1 MILGRVRGYPSPRAR
16 ADAFTTAIKGGGHDD
31 DDDASV
37 TTMGT
42 AREMLEYA
50 ASRWRDGARDESRGV
65 LEHGDSIVARSGGAG
80 SGSGD
85 ASSRLASARAH
96 FTRERGDVV
105 GASDACERARK
116 SAESDDDAASS
127 AALWALMASR
137 RRSSEVSWEAI
148 EGGMAKAL
156 TRASDDGSDGS
167 RFLALSGAR
176 ALAALTR
183 FRVEDAME
191 SATRCEE
198 ILVGRANALELA
210 KGQPHGW
217 CVATALKTLGHAAR
231 LRGENGRA
239 IEMYERAMA
248 YADDVA
254 LSEETGAMA
263 SRIIAEELRVDCRLA
278 LAQALLASD
287 AEATDAAESYA
298 AGAVSAAEA
307 LGDDKH
313 PRVGV
318 AVAVSGDVYV
328 AKALRA
334 TSGAGELGDG
344 AGVMFAEGL
353 YRNAIKLTH
362 YPRVVEDASAAK
374 TDHEARHLSAVLHAR
389 YSSVLRAS
397 GEQRKKESET
407 WLESAKLLW
416 PDESENAE
424 GGVDGRTLVADVAR
438 KLGSKHTKTVILDT
452 QQMTAIT
459 L

>member
-1 MILGRVRGYPSPRAR
+1 MR
-16 ADAFTTAIKGGGHDD
+16 
-31 DDDASV
+31 
-37 TTMGT
+37 T

-50 ASRWRDGARDESRGV
+50 ASRWRDGARDDARGV
-65 LEHGDSIVARSGGAG
+65 LEHGDSMLTRGDGSG

-85 ASSRLASARAH
+85 ASSRLACAWAH
-96 FTRERGDVV
+96 FTRERGDVA
-105 GASDACERARK
+105 GASDACERAMNH
-116 SAESDDDAASS
+116 AESECDAASS
-127 AALWALMASR
+127 AAMWALMASR
-137 RRSSEVSWEAI
+137 RRVGEVSWSAI
-148 EGGMAKAL
+148 EGGMANASA
-156 TRASDDGSDGS
+156 RASVDSDADDSDAAS
-167 RFLALSGAR
+167 RLLALSGAR

-183 FRVEDAME
+183 FRVDDAME

-198 ILVGRANALELA
+198 ILVGRGDALELA
-210 KGQPHGW
+210 KSQPHGW
-217 CVATALKTLGHAAR
+217 CVATALKTLGHVAR
-231 LRGENGRA
+231 LRGSNARA

-248 YADDVA
+248 YADDVVV
-254 LSEETGAMA
+254 SEETGAMV

-278 LAQALLASD
+278 LAQALLVGESED
-287 AEATDAAESYA
+287 VDAAESYA

-318 AVAVSGDVYV
+318 AIAASGDVYV

-397 GEQRKKESET
+397 GDQRKRESET

-424 GGVDGRTLVADVAR
+424 GGVDGRALVIDVAH

>member
-1 MILGRVRGYPSPRAR
+1 
-16 ADAFTTAIKGGGHDD
+16 
-31 DDDASV
+31 
-37 TTMGT
+37 
-42 AREMLEYA
+42 MLEYA
-50 ASRWRDGARDESRGV
+50 ASRWRDGARDDARGV
-65 LEHGDSIVARSGGAG
+65 LEHGDSMLTRGDG
-80 SGSGD
+80 SGSTAGD
-85 ASSRLASARAH
+85 ASSRLACAWAH
-96 FTRERGDVV
+96 FTRERGDVA
-105 GASDACERARK
+105 GASDACDRAMRH
-116 SAESDDDAASS
+116 AESECDAASS
-127 AALWALMASR
+127 AVMWALMASR
-137 RRSSEVSWEAI
+137 RRVGEVSWSAI
-148 EGGMAKAL
+148 EGGMANAL
-156 TRASDDGSDGS
+156 SRASVDSDDSDSDDASSAS

-183 FRVEDAME
+183 FRVDDAME

-198 ILVGRANALELA
+198 ILVGRADALELA

-217 CVATALKTLGHAAR
+217 CVATTLKTLGHVAR
-231 LRGENGRA
+231 LRGSNARA

-254 LSEETGAMA
+254 VSEENGAMA

-278 LAQALLASD
+278 LAQALLVGESED
-287 AEATDAAESYA
+287 VDAAESYA

-318 AVAVSGDVYV
+318 AIAASGDVYV

-397 GEQRKKESET
+397 GDQRKRESET

-416 PDESENAE
+416 PDEYENAE
-424 GGVDGRTLVADVAR
+424 GGVNGQALVIDVAH
-438 KLGSKHTKTVILDT
+438 KLGSKHTKTVILDI

>member
-1 MILGRVRGYPSPRAR
+1 MAC
-16 ADAFTTAIKGGGHDD
+16 A
-31 DDDASV
+31 
-37 TTMGT
+37 
-42 AREMLEYA
+42 
-50 ASRWRDGARDESRGV
+50 W
-65 LEHGDSIVARSGGAG
+65 
-80 SGSGD
+80 
-85 ASSRLASARAH
+85 AH
-96 FTRERGDVV
+96 FTRERGDVA
-105 GASDACERARK
+105 GASDACERATRH
-116 SAESDDDAASS
+116 AESECDAASS
-127 AALWALMASR
+127 AAMWALMASR
-137 RRSSEVSWEAI
+137 RRCGEVSWSAI
-148 EGGMAKAL
+148 EGGMADAL
-156 TRASDDGSDGS
+156 SRASVDGFGFDSDSDDGFDSAS
-167 RFLALSGAR
+167 TRFLALSGAR

-183 FRVEDAME
+183 FRVDDAME

-198 ILVGRANALELA
+198 ILVGRADALELA

-217 CVATALKTLGHAAR
+217 CVATALKTLGHVAR
-231 LRGENGRA
+231 LRGSNARA
-239 IEMYERAMA
+239 IEMYQRAMA

-254 LSEETGAMA
+254 VSEETGAMA

-278 LAQALLASD
+278 LAQALLVGEGESED
-287 AEATDAAESYA
+287 VDAAESYA

-318 AVAVSGDVYV
+318 AIAASGDVYV

-397 GEQRKKESET
+397 GDQRKRESET

-416 PDESENAE
+416 PDESKNAE
-424 GGVDGRTLVADVAR
+424 GGVDGRALVVDVAH

>member
-1 MILGRVRGYPSPRAR
+1 MLTRG
-16 ADAFTTAIKGGGHDD
+16 D
-31 DDDASV
+31 
-37 TTMGT
+37 
-42 AREMLEYA
+42 
-50 ASRWRDGARDESRGV
+50 
-65 LEHGDSIVARSGGAG
+65 G
-80 SGSGD
+80 SGTSGD
-85 ASSRLASARAH
+85 ASSRLACAWAH
-96 FTRERGDVV
+96 FTRERGDVA
-105 GASDACERARK
+105 GASDACERAVNHAT
-116 SAESDDDAASS
+116 SEGDAASS
-127 AALWALMASR
+127 AAMWALMASR
-137 RRSSEVSWEAI
+137 RRCAEVSWGAI

-156 TRASDDGSDGS
+156 SRATSVDSDGSDDSAS

-183 FRVEDAME
+183 FRVDDAME

-198 ILVGRANALELA
+198 ILVGRADALELA

-217 CVATALKTLGHAAR
+217 CVATALKTLGHVAR
-231 LRGENGRA
+231 LRGSNARA

-254 LSEETGAMA
+254 VSEETGAMA

-278 LAQALLASD
+278 LAQALLVGGEGEGED
-287 AEATDAAESYA
+287 VDAAESYA

-318 AVAVSGDVYV
+318 AIAASGDVYV

-397 GEQRKKESET
+397 GDQRKRESET

-424 GGVDGRTLVADVAR
+424 GGVDGRALVVDVAH

>member
-1 MILGRVRGYPSPRAR
+1 MANALSRASV
-16 ADAFTTAIKGGGHDD
+16 DSDD
-31 DDDASV
+31 DSDDAS
-37 TTMGT
+37 
-42 AREMLEYA
+42 
-50 ASRWRDGARDESRGV
+50 
-65 LEHGDSIVARSGGAG
+65 
-80 SGSGD
+80 
-85 ASSRLASARAH
+85 SA
-96 FTRERGDVV
+96 
-105 GASDACERARK
+105 
-116 SAESDDDAASS
+116 
-127 AALWALMASR
+127 
-137 RRSSEVSWEAI
+137 
-148 EGGMAKAL
+148 
-156 TRASDDGSDGS
+156 S

-183 FRVEDAME
+183 FRVDDAME

-198 ILVGRANALELA
+198 ILVGRADALELA

-217 CVATALKTLGHAAR
+217 CVATALKTLGHVAR
-231 LRGENGRA
+231 LRGSNARA

-254 LSEETGAMA
+254 VSEETGAMA

-278 LAQALLASD
+278 LAQALLVGGESESED
-287 AEATDAAESYA
+287 VDAAESYA

-318 AVAVSGDVYV
+318 AIAASGDVYV

-397 GEQRKKESET
+397 GDQRKRESET

-424 GGVDGRTLVADVAR
+424 GGVDGRALVVDVAH

>member
-1 MILGRVRGYPSPRAR
+1 MLTRG
-16 ADAFTTAIKGGGHDD
+16 D
-31 DDDASV
+31 
-37 TTMGT
+37 
-42 AREMLEYA
+42 
-50 ASRWRDGARDESRGV
+50 
-65 LEHGDSIVARSGGAG
+65 G
-80 SGSGD
+80 SGTSGD
-85 ASSRLASARAH
+85 ASSRLACAWAH
-96 FTRERGDVV
+96 FTRERGDVA
-105 GASDACERARK
+105 GASDACERAMRH
-116 SAESDDDAASS
+116 AESECDAASS
-127 AALWALMASR
+127 AAMWALMASR
-137 RRSSEVSWEAI
+137 RRCTEVSWSAI
-148 EGGMAKAL
+148 EGGMANAL
-156 TRASDDGSDGS
+156 SRATSVDSDSDGSDDSAS
-167 RFLALSGAR
+167 RVLALSGAR

-183 FRVEDAME
+183 FRVDDAME

-198 ILVGRANALELA
+198 ILVGRADALELA

-217 CVATALKTLGHAAR
+217 CVATALKTLGHVAR
-231 LRGENGRA
+231 LRGSNARA

-254 LSEETGAMA
+254 VSEETGAMA

-278 LAQALLASD
+278 LAQALLVGGEGESED
-287 AEATDAAESYA
+287 VDAAESYA

-318 AVAVSGDVYV
+318 AIAASGDVYV

-397 GEQRKKESET
+397 GDQRKRESET

-424 GGVDGRTLVADVAR
+424 GGVDGRALVVDVAH